1 MLSSHYAEVGGAR
14 VHYVREGTG
23 PHPVLLLPGALGS
36 AVSDFT
42 PQLEGLSKVY
52 RAYNTLMGPKKVL
65 LKIRKK
71 VSSLVTMMLQALVK
85 LKKVKWF

>member
-71 VSSLVTMMLQALVK
+71 SIVVGNNDAASIGQI
-85 LKKVKWF
+85 KKS